1 MVLDEKLKSILKLY
15 ESGLYSLQEIYEDNE
30 LEFLAIRIS
39 RDKLYLF
46 LLDNKDMLSDFLI
59 FNELYPYD
67 KKLLYI
73 KNIELTYVQHKRR
86 SEFLID
92 LISNLESDSNS
103 LIEIYTENK
112 SALLNVNIKDFE
124 EFEYQ
129 IFKLDE
135 YPKDFKFVKTS
146 FGNSVLT
153 IIDTQNNVE
162 EESIE
167 SAQEE
172 VIHTDE
178 NQSNAQGISA
188 NEDIIEHKT
197 VDAFEEVI
205 ETTEND
211 LVQPSE
217 AEEVLYEIEKGLSNQ
232 EPVEVEDT
240 SKNINI
246 DEKNKVEI
254 KQLKN
259 FEQKKLLFKILD
271 GMAFGSYSLDYLR
284 KKYKN
289 KLENIGIKTTSQLEK
304 ALVELESYSKFFEL
318 HSVESK
324 YYDFIKIGDN
334 KSRIYKLSVIEEIL
348 INLKDGV
355 YTLDNIYYDYYEL
368 LELNGINS
376 KALFKNL
383 IEELPENDKF
393 KLKKSGNN
401 SISIVTEMNNA
412 DLEIREFSSKK
423 LEDNNKEHN
432 DDLNFNDEQSGNIN
446 EQKSN
451 IADKKINISLN
462 EKEKKWLYSVLDNL
476 NPGRISLKML
486 FDRHYNYLSRIG
498 ITSIDE
504 FVNTILSL
512 DSLPKF
518 VKIDKTNISGE
529 RERYYIDVN
538 RKRSKT
544 YRYNVLNDI
553 FNRLEKGS
561 YSLDKLYN
569 NHKEY
574 LNEHGIENKETLK
587 KLLRGYHNNERIS
600 YYEITDNYSYVQ
612 INKQQNETLKPID
625 FKKNIYKVDE
635 MKLIFEDNELDFTKV
650 NLNKYG
656 FEIDSDIVYCSDEYD
671 DIDTAFKD
679 YLSDKRTIKIKD
691 NQLLNTL
698 SAQNFI
704 RKSIKNFDLLYY
716 NSDFLIN
723 NFIPSDAMNKEKIR
737 EFINFV
743 KNIEDLDY
751 FTVKVLLKKY
761 NNPLLNLRY
770 PEKFYEQILVH
781 SNEFYIVN
789 RISPYLFYKGSDDKV
804 TLSDFYMD
812 QVLNYERSVEVYKFM
827 DDIKRRTGFEVDRYN
842 LIRELVNQDL
852 FYSPEMQKIY
862 FYSEDYYREVYG

>member
-1 MVLDEKLKSILKLY
+1 MVLDEKLKSILKSY

-39 RDKLYLF
+39 RDKLYRF

-112 SALLNVNIKDFE
+112 SALLNVNIKDYE

-129 IFKLDE
+129 VFKLDE
-135 YPKDFKFVKTS
+135 YPNNFKFVKTS
-146 FGNSVLT
+146 FGNSILT
-153 IIDTQNNVE
+153 VVKSQ

-167 SAQEE
+167 KAHEE
-172 VIHTDE
+172 KMPTDGTHY
-178 NQSNAQGISA
+178 NFQNISV
-188 NEDIIEHKT
+188 NEDIIEQKS
-197 VDAFEEVI
+197 VDDDEKANGTI
-205 ETTEND
+205 KDN
-211 LVQPSE
+211 LVEPSE
-217 AEEVLYEIEKGLSNQ
+217 IEEVLYETEKNLSNQ
-232 EPVEVEDT
+232 ESVEVEDI
-240 SKNINI
+240 SKNI
-246 DEKNKVEI
+246 DVDGKNGIEV
-254 KQLKN
+254 KQLKRY
-259 FEQKKLLFKILD
+259 EHKKALFKILD
-271 GMAFGSYSLDYLR
+271 GMAFGSYSLYYLQ
-284 KKYKN
+284 KKYGSR
-289 KLENIGIKTTSQLEK
+289 LENIGIKTTSQLEK
-304 ALVELESYSKFFEL
+304 ALIELGAYSKFFEL
-318 HSVESK
+318 HSIESK
-324 YYDFIKIGDN
+324 YYDFIRIGDN
-334 KSRIYKLSVIEEIL
+334 KSRIYKLSVVEEIL
-348 INLKDGV
+348 INLKDGD
-355 YTLDNIYYDYYEL
+355 YTIDSIYDEYYEL

-376 KALFKNL
+376 KPLFKDL

-393 KLKKSGNN
+393 RLKKSDNN
-401 SISIVTEMNNA
+401 SLVIVTERNTANSE
-412 DLEIREFSSKK
+412 LKEFSREKI
-423 LEDNNKEHN
+423 LEDDNTEYN
-432 DDLNFNDEQSGNIN
+432 DDENFNDEQLENIN

-451 IADKKINISLN
+451 VVEEKANISLS
-462 EKEKKWLYSVLDNL
+462 EKEKKWVYSVLDNL
-476 NPGRISLKML
+476 KPGRINLKSL
-486 FDRHYNYLSRIG
+486 FDKHYNYLSRIG
-498 ITSIDE
+498 ITTIDE
-504 FVNTILSL
+504 FVNVILTL
-512 DSLPKF
+512 DNLPKF
-518 VKIDKTNISGE
+518 VSLDKTNISDE
-529 RERYYIDVN
+529 RERYYVDVSH
-538 RKRSKT
+538 KRSKT

-553 FNRLEKGS
+553 FTRLEKGS
-561 YSLDKLYN
+561 YSLEKLYN
-569 NHKEY
+569 THEQY

-587 KLLRGYHNNERIS
+587 KLLRGYHNNERVS
-600 YYEITDNYSYVQ
+600 YHEITDNYSYVQ
-612 INKQQNETLKPID
+612 INKQQNESLKSID
-625 FKKNIYKVDE
+625 FKKSIYTVDE
-635 MKLIFEDNELDFTKV
+635 MKIIFEDNELDFTKV

-656 FEIDSDIVYCSDEYD
+656 FEIDSDIVYCSDKYD

-698 SAQNFI
+698 SAQKFI
-704 RKSIKNFDLLYY
+704 RKSIKSFDLLYY

-723 NFIPSDAMNKEKIR
+723 NFIPSDAMNKDKII

-770 PEKFYEQILVH
+770 PDKFYEQILVH

-789 RISPYLFYKGSDDKV
+789 RISPHLFYKGSDDKV

-852 FYSPEMQKIY
+852 FYSPEMQKFY